1 MDFKKE
7 EYFRLCR
14 EEFMKVREVDPI
26 IKEQKKLEFI
36 DYKERVKYEMIYN
49 ILDSLN
55 NLEKTIKKLI
65 LR

>member
-14 EEFMKVREVDPI
+14 EEFMKVKEIDPI
-26 IKEQKKLEFI
+26 IKKKKKLQFK
-36 DYKERVKYEMIYN
+36 DYKERIKYEMINN

-55 NLEKTIKKLI
+55 NLEKTLRKL
-65 LR
+65 R